1 MAIYK
6 KYGGWLFALTLV
18 LHCLFIY
25 LGMEELRTATK
36 FLLLPILIGYLLSYS
51 GKISALVYG
60 GLVCSFLGDLLLSRQ
75 GESFFLFGML
85 AFIGTHICNSLFF
98 ARLQKGKI
106 GKGKEGMIALL
117 MLLVFSFLV
126 FMLIEDNLGNFKLP
140 ILLYMLIIS
149 LMAFLATGTIQIESI
164 KTTAIRFFIPGAV
177 LFVVSDATLAI
188 NKFLV
193 HQTYLDIMVMLT
205 YGLAQYFL
213 VKGFIEVKSGRL

>member
-6 KYGGWLFALTLV
+6 KYGGWLFAITLA

-25 LGMEELRTATK
+25 LEMGELRTATK
-36 FLLLPILIGYLLSYS
+36 FLLLPILIIYLLSFP
-51 GKISALVYG
+51 GKISLLVYA
-60 GLVCSFLGDLLLSRQ
+60 GLIFSFSGDLLLSRT
-75 GESFFLFGML
+75 GEIFFLFGML

-117 MLLVFSFLV
+117 VLLVFSYFV
-126 FMLIEDNLGNFKLP
+126 FMLIKDNLGNFKLP
-140 ILLYMLIIS
+140 ILLYMFIIS
-149 LMAFLATGTIQIESI
+149 LMAFLATGTIQNESI